1 MKSASVAF
9 RAALGWLRRKIGSRP
24 LLTEQRVTFLLVIGL
39 VGFQVAVA
47 LSAPLWARL
56 LRRPVPAPAAEEA
69 DEGESPA
76 AATPT
81 PTAKAEAE
89 RHINVKLFFEAVD
102 RPGLVIEERAVAYS
116 ADLPR
121 QLQIVLAE
129 LVRGSDSGLGN
140 TIDPATRVLEVFVTP
155 QGCAYVDLSQEV
167 RPAQGGGSQAE
178 LDTVY
183 SIVNTLAVNFPA
195 VTRVQILVGD
205 RPADT
210 LAGHIDLSRPLSAD
224 MTLLA
229 PVVLTPAEAGEP
241 SSGPSPQPSGP

>member
-1 MKSASVAF
+1 MAKAVVALH
-9 RAALGWLRRKIGSRP
+9 AALGWVRRKVGSGP
-24 LLTEQRVTFLLVIGL
+24 LLTEQRVTVLLVLGL
-39 VGFQVAVA
+39 VAFQVAVA

-56 LRRPVPAPAAEEA
+56 LRRPVPPSAAEGA
-69 DEGESPA
+69 DEGEDPA

-81 PTAKAEAE
+81 PVATVEAE
-89 RHINVKLFFEAVD
+89 RRINVKLFFEAVD

-116 ADLPR
+116 ADLPK
-121 QLQIVLAE
+121 QLRIVLAE

-140 TIDPATRVLEVFVTP
+140 TIDPATRVLEVLVTP
-155 QGCAYVDLSQEV
+155 QGCAYVDLSQDV
-167 RPAQGGGSQAE
+167 RPAQGEGSQAE

-195 VTRVQILVGD
+195 VTRVQILVAD

-210 LAGHIDLSRPLSAD
+210 LAGHVDLSRPLSAD

-229 PVVLTPAEAGEP
+229 PAVLTPVESAESAPSGAAP
-241 SSGPSPQPSGP
+241 SSTP